1 MNLNIILYD
10 YMNFF
15 KIKLNLLFFNT
26 KMSFTSQQLDEVV
39 EKLFHKY
46 DKDKNQYLDQQ

>member
-1 MNLNIILYD
+1 
-10 YMNFF
+10 MNFF
-15 KIKLNLLFFNT
+15 KIKLNLLFFFYNI